1 VSASRAVV
9 PNVAPG
15 QRVAYYDSD
24 VMRVRFVTVRAIGG
38 VDSTFPGEVRV
49 DDGAPDNPDLR
60 FNGYTFAAVV
70 SATKLT
76 VVP

>member
-1 VSASRAVV
+1 MSASRPVA

-24 VMRVRFVTVRAIGG
+24 ARRVRFVTVRAIGG

-49 DDGAPDNPDLR
+49 DDGAPDNPDLHA
-60 FNGYTFAAVV
+60 NGYTFAAIV